1 MKQPRRLSPRVPYD
15 EPVCLTRADGRG
27 RLFGR
32 SVNLAASGIYIRCAE
47 PCEIGTELIC
57 SVLLPGGARKLRG
70 RVRRI
75 IAAAPGVGMAI
86 AFEALRPG
94 DRAAIDE
101 LIAAHQREVRQ
112 AQLRLDGIAQP
123 VRCEAV
129 LDARTVH
136 LSATLPFLRLDAG
149 VGVVLGDQSEL
160 TAQGV
165 ISKIA
170 LDPACGDGLPRLA
183 LDVVL
188 GGESSSPAGDSQ
200 GDEAAPPPPSALPEP
215 YGRRVPSVVLSP
227 GLEDDLLAQKKR
239 PALVLKRRHVRG
251 TALLPRRRFNTWTT
265 PPPFVTAV
273 PAAAPLHTTEKV
285 QHLSAAASAA
295 ARRRWLRVLVFVPVA
310 AAVAALLVAA
320 AI

>member
-1 MKQPRRLSPRVPYD
+1 MKQPRRLSPRIPYD

-32 SVNLAASGIYIRCAE
+32 SVNLASSGIYVRCVE

-129 LDARTVH
+129 IDARTVH

-160 TAQGV
+160 TAKGV

-183 LDVVL
+183 LDVEL
-188 GGESSSPAGDSQ
+188 GGGEGSSAATADGQSE
-200 GDEAAPPPPSALPEP
+200 EAAFPPPSALPEP

-227 GLEDDLLAQKKR
+227 SLQDDMAAQKQR
-239 PALVLKRRHVRG
+239 AVIVKRRHVRG
-251 TALLPRRRFNTWTT
+251 TALLPRRRFNNWTT
-265 PPPFVTAV
+265 PPPFVSAV
-273 PAAAPLHTTEKV
+273 PMHTTEKV
-285 QHLSAAASAA
+285 QHLTAAASAA
-295 ARRRWLRVLVFVPVA
+295 ARRRWLPLLLFVPVA

-320 AI
+320 I